1 VSDVTDKHP
10 SLSASNALR
19 LVLLL
24 GERGRMRVT
33 DVARELDVAPS
44 TAYRLLAALGLYGFA
59 AQDGDRS
66 YVQGPAYARLR
77 LSPSDPEALRLIAGP
92 HLTRLAAVVGETT
105 HLMVLDGVSVR
116 FIFSAEGPGGLRVAS
131 RDGVVLPVHS
141 TSAGKALL
149 AEMSDAQL
157 RELYA
162 SGIPRTVGSKI
173 KTVDELIQAL
183 AAVRRQKFAENHDES
198 EPGISAVGVAL
209 HHHSGRPLAG
219 LSISAPSVRYQPS
232 RVADLVKHL
241 RQVAARIELQI

>member
-1 VSDVTDKHP
+1 MTDKHP

-33 DVARELDVAPS
+33 DVAQELDVAPS

-59 AQDGDRS
+59 TQDGDRS
-66 YVQGPAYARLR
+66 YVQGPAYVRLR
-77 LSPSDPEALRLIAGP
+77 LSSSDPEALRLIAGP
-92 HLTRLAAVVGETT
+92 HLTKLAATVGETT
-105 HLMVLDGVSVR
+105 HLMLLEGVSVR
-116 FIFSAEGPGGLRVAS
+116 FIFSAEGPGALRVAS
-131 RDGVVLPVHS
+131 RDGVVMPMHS

-149 AEMSDAQL
+149 AEMSDSQV

-173 KTVDELIQAL
+173 RSVDELIQAL
-183 AAVRRQKFAENHDES
+183 AVVRRQKFAENKDES
-198 EPGISAVGVAL
+198 EPGISAVGIAL
-209 HHHSGRPLAG
+209 HHHSGKPLAG
-219 LSISAPSVRYQPS
+219 LSISVPTVRYRPN
-232 RVADLVKHL
+232 RVADLVMQL